1 MSTTTCGA
9 KTLIHPSVS
18 PDDLWPLPPSSL
30 TLETSLGSILGGW
43 PWVGAGSSVDTGFTI
58 LNEDLKLGAWGRNLL
73 LPKSHQ
79 SINVQS
85 GLLVWAFP
93 VPT

>member
-1 MSTTTCGA
+1 M
-9 KTLIHPSVS
+9 
-18 PDDLWPLPPSSL
+18 
-30 TLETSLGSILGGW
+30 
-43 PWVGAGSSVDTGFTI
+43 DTGFTI